1 MIGESIGIKTNS
13 VQDLIL
19 KLRRGLPVSTFDRLK
34 ANLAVPEKELASMV
48 NIAHRTLTRRKREG
62 RLKADESER
71 VLRLAKLYERA
82 VDVFEDKELAQK
94 WFHMKVKGLGGK
106 TPLDYSDTELGAQE
120 VDDLLTRIE
129 HGVVS

>member
-94 WFHMKVKGLGGK
+94 WFHMKVKGLGGE